1 MAFIID
7 DNKVGWQ
14 AIAGTDTI
22 KRHALGSIV
31 RATDPIYGG
40 GEFIYLKGVA
50 NTVVGSWV
58 TYLPDDYATALIV
71 PDVIGPV
78 AVAMSANVADQ
89 FGWYQIQGKAFA
101 KASDVANNAKVY
113 VDTDAGICDDAVVA
127 GDKVFNA
134 TWASDDDTATG
145 LAEVEL
151 ARPFC
156 TDEST

>member
-1 MAFIID
+1 MAYVPATPSAGIPPIAETHATQDWELGDII
-7 DNKVGWQ
+7 
-14 AIAGTDTI
+14 
-22 KRHALGSIV
+22 
-31 RATDPIYGG
+31 RAVDPDRGG

-58 TYLPDDYATALIV
+58 VYNADDFSTALIA
-71 PDVIGPV
+71 PDAIGPV
-78 AVAMSANVADQ
+78 AVAMSANVADR
-89 FGWYQIQGKAFA
+89 FGWYAIQGKASA
-101 KASDVANNAKVY
+101 AAADVADGAKVY
-113 VDTDAGICDDAVVA
+113 IDTAPGVCDDAVVA

-145 LAEVEL
+145 RADVRI